1 MDKELFYKI
10 VSELNKYENI
20 IIYLKTHIEKFQIR
34 KILMKY
40 YVDIV
45 YIMIINGVI
54 ISKDKNKNV
63 IEMRLKN
70 IKGFGLSNVKK
81 HQD

>member
-1 MDKELFYKI
+1 
-10 VSELNKYENI
+10 
-20 IIYLKTHIEKFQIR
+20 
-34 KILMKY
+34 MKH

-54 ISKDKNKNV
+54 ISKNENIV
-63 IEMRLKN
+63 GMRLKN

-81 HQD
+81 ASGLLSNVKKANGLKSVRGSGLKILK

>member
-1 MDKELFYKI
+1 
-10 VSELNKYENI
+10 
-20 IIYLKTHIEKFQIR
+20 
-34 KILMKY
+34 MKY

-54 ISKDKNKNV
+54 ISNDKKI

-70 IKGFGLSNVKK
+70 IGGSGLFNIKKGNGLKSIKGSGLK
-81 HQD
+81 ILS